1 MEYVLYNAE
10 YETEMS
16 NKKITE
22 IDFVRCVLMC
32 IVILVHI
39 VSLGEMYPSA
49 KTAAFTFFMPSFL
62 IITGYLVNIDKNLRQ
77 FSVYILRIALPY
89 IIMVTAFSLASLVI
103 PVRDGLS
110 ELSVSALAERV
121 FVTSIGPYW
130 FLYDMIVCGVA
141 YYAVFSLA
149 PRSLGLAS
157 RLSLFACLLYVEAW
171 FIPLLTFGDASLY
184 FIGVALRQMGVGFV
198 RAFRPSFFSILP
210 FSVLIVQRD
219 LWNKWL
225 CLLLPFF
232 AISFLV
238 WCHDVFPSRIR
249 NLMNYLGH
257 NTLPIYI
264 FHPIFTMLS
273 KFYLPFFAFDST
285 GILHAM
291 ATVFLS
297 FLGSMLIAKALDKT
311 GISRIFGTKALIR

>member
-39 VSLGEMYPSA
+39 VSLGELYPSA

-89 IIMVTAFSLASLVI
+89 IIMVTAFSLASLVM

-110 ELSVSALAERV
+110 ELSVSALAERI

-141 YYAVFSLA
+141 YYAVFSIA
-149 PRSLGLAS
+149 PRSLGLVS
-157 RLSLFACLLYVEAW
+157 RLSVFACLLYVEAW

-198 RAFRPSFFSILP
+198 RAFRPSFFSLLP

-238 WCHDVFPSRIR
+238 WGHDVFPSRIR
-249 NLMNYLGH
+249 SLMNYLGH

-297 FLGSMLIAKALDKT
+297 FLGSILIAKALDKT

>member
-89 IIMVTAFSLASLVI
+89 IIMVTAFSLASLVV

-110 ELSVSALAERV
+110 ELSVSALAERI

-157 RLSLFACLLYVEAW
+157 RLSLFACLLYFEAW

-198 RAFRPSFFSILP
+198 RAFRPSFFSLLP

-273 KFYLPFFAFDST
+273 KFYLPFFVFDST

-297 FLGSMLIAKALDKT
+297 FLGSILIAKTLDKT

>member
-16 NKKITE
+16 TKKITE

-39 VSLGEMYPSA
+39 VSLGELYPSA

-89 IIMVTAFSLASLVI
+89 IIMVTAFSLASLVM

-110 ELSVSALAERV
+110 ELSVSALAERI

-149 PRSLGLAS
+149 PRSIGLAS

-198 RAFRPSFFSILP
+198 RAFRPSFFSLLP

-297 FLGSMLIAKALDKT
+297 FLGSILIAKALDKT

>member
-39 VSLGEMYPSA
+39 VSLGELYPSA

-89 IIMVTAFSLASLVI
+89 IIMVTAFSLASLVM
-103 PVRDGLS
+103 PVRDGLT
-110 ELSVSALAERV
+110 ELSVSALAERI

-141 YYAVFSLA
+141 YYAVFSIA

-157 RLSLFACLLYVEAW
+157 RLSVFACLLYVEAW

-184 FIGVALRQMGVGFV
+184 FIGVALRQMGLGFV
-198 RAFRPSFFSILP
+198 RAFRPSFFSLLP

-249 NLMNYLGH
+249 SLMNYLGH

-297 FLGSMLIAKALDKT
+297 FLGSILIAKALDKT

>member
-89 IIMVTAFSLASLVI
+89 IIMVTAFSLASLVM

-149 PRSLGLAS
+149 PRSIGLAS

-198 RAFRPSFFSILP
+198 RAFRPSFFSLLP

-297 FLGSMLIAKALDKT
+297 FLGSILIAKALDKT

>member
-89 IIMVTAFSLASLVI
+89 IIMVTAFSLASLVM

-110 ELSVSALAERV
+110 ELSVSALAERI

-149 PRSLGLAS
+149 PRSIGLAS

-198 RAFRPSFFSILP
+198 RAFRPSFFSLLP

-285 GILHAM
+285 GILHAV
-291 ATVFLS
+291 ATVVLS
-297 FLGSMLIAKALDKT
+297 FLGSILIAKALDKS
-311 GISRIFGTKALIR
+311 GISMIFGTKALIR

>member
-89 IIMVTAFSLASLVI
+89 IIMVTAFSLASLVM

-110 ELSVSALAERV
+110 ELSVSALAERI

-149 PRSLGLAS
+149 PRSIGLAS

-198 RAFRPSFFSILP
+198 RAFRPSFFSLLP

-285 GILHAM
+285 GILHAA
-291 ATVFLS
+291 ATIVLS
-297 FLGSMLIAKALDKT
+297 FLGSILIAKALDKT

>member
-89 IIMVTAFSLASLVI
+89 IIMVTAFSLAWWVM

-110 ELSVSALAERV
+110 ELSVSALAERI

-149 PRSLGLAS
+149 PRSIGLAS

-198 RAFRPSFFSILP
+198 RAFRPSFFSLLP

-238 WCHDVFPSRIR
+238 WCHDVFPLRIR

-285 GILHAM
+285 GILHAA
-291 ATVFLS
+291 ATIVLS
-297 FLGSMLIAKALDKT
+297 FLGSILIAKALDKT

>member
-89 IIMVTAFSLASLVI
+89 IIMVTAFSLASLVM

-110 ELSVSALAERV
+110 ELSVSALAERI

-297 FLGSMLIAKALDKT
+297 FLGSILIAKALDKT

>member
-89 IIMVTAFSLASLVI
+89 IIMVTAFSLAALVM

-110 ELSVSALAERV
+110 ELSVSALAERI

-149 PRSLGLAS
+149 PRSIGLAS

-210 FSVLIVQRD
+210 FAVLIVQRD

-285 GILHAM
+285 GILHAA
-291 ATVFLS
+291 ATIVLS
-297 FLGSMLIAKALDKT
+297 FLGSILIAKVLDKT

>member
-89 IIMVTAFSLASLVI
+89 IIMVTAFSLASLVM

-110 ELSVSALAERV
+110 ELSVSALAERI

-149 PRSLGLAS
+149 PRSIGLAS

-198 RAFRPSFFSILP
+198 RAFRPSFFSLLP

-238 WCHDVFPSRIR
+238 WCHYVFPLRIR

-297 FLGSMLIAKALDKT
+297 FLGSILIAKALDKT

>member
-39 VSLGEMYPSA
+39 VSLGELYPSA

-89 IIMVTAFSLASLVI
+89 IIMVTAFSLASLVM

-110 ELSVSALAERV
+110 ELSVSALAERI

-149 PRSLGLAS
+149 PRSIGLAS

-198 RAFRPSFFSILP
+198 RAFRPSFFSLLP

-285 GILHAM
+285 GILHAA
-291 ATVFLS
+291 ATIVLS
-297 FLGSMLIAKALDKT
+297 FLGSILIAKALDKT

>member
-89 IIMVTAFSLASLVI
+89 IIMVTAFSLASLVM

-110 ELSVSALAERV
+110 ELSVSALAERI

-149 PRSLGLAS
+149 PRSIGLAS

-198 RAFRPSFFSILP
+198 RAFRPSFFSLLP

-297 FLGSMLIAKALDKT
+297 FLGSILIAKALDKT
-311 GISRIFGTKALIR
+311 GISRIFCTKALIR

>member
-1 MEYVLYNAE
+1 
-10 YETEMS
+10 MS

-22 IDFVRCVLMC
+22 IDFVRCLLMC

-39 VSLGEMYPSA
+39 VSLGELYPSA

-89 IIMVTAFSLASLVI
+89 IIMVTAFSLASLVM

-110 ELSVSALAERV
+110 ELSVSALAERI

-141 YYAVFSLA
+141 YYAVFSIA
-149 PRSLGLAS
+149 PRSLGLVS
-157 RLSLFACLLYVEAW
+157 RLSVFACLLYVEAW

-198 RAFRPSFFSILP
+198 RAFRPSFFSLLP

-249 NLMNYLGH
+249 SLMNYLGH

-285 GILHAM
+285 GILHAV
-291 ATVFLS
+291 ATVVLS
-297 FLGSMLIAKALDKT
+297 FLGSILIAKALDKS
-311 GISRIFGTKALIR
+311 GISMIFGTKALIR

>member
-16 NKKITE
+16 NKKIKE

-39 VSLGEMYPSA
+39 VSLGELYPSA

-89 IIMVTAFSLASLVI
+89 IIMVTAFSLASLVM

-110 ELSVSALAERV
+110 ELSVSALAERI

-149 PRSLGLAS
+149 PRSIGLAS

-198 RAFRPSFFSILP
+198 RAFRPSFFSLLP

-285 GILHAM
+285 GILHAA
-291 ATVFLS
+291 ATIVLS
-297 FLGSMLIAKALDKT
+297 FLGSILIAKALDKT

>member
-89 IIMVTAFSLASLVI
+89 IIMVTAFSLASLVM

-110 ELSVSALAERV
+110 ELSVSALAERI
-121 FVTSIGPYW
+121 FVTSISPYW

-149 PRSLGLAS
+149 PRSIGLAS

-198 RAFRPSFFSILP
+198 RAFRPSFFSLLP

-285 GILHAM
+285 GILHAA
-291 ATVFLS
+291 ATIVLS
-297 FLGSMLIAKALDKT
+297 FLGSILIAKVLDKT

>member
-89 IIMVTAFSLASLVI
+89 IIMVTAFSLASLVM

-110 ELSVSALAERV
+110 ELSVSALAERI

-141 YYAVFSLA
+141 YYVVFSLA
-149 PRSLGLAS
+149 PRSIGLAS

-198 RAFRPSFFSILP
+198 RAFRPSFFSLLP

-264 FHPIFTMLS
+264 FHAIFTMLS

-285 GILHAM
+285 GILHAA
-291 ATVFLS
+291 ATIVLS
-297 FLGSMLIAKALDKT
+297 FLGSILIAKVLDKT

>member
-39 VSLGEMYPSA
+39 VSLGELYPSA

-89 IIMVTAFSLASLVI
+89 IIMVTAFSLASLVM

-110 ELSVSALAERV
+110 ELSVSALAERI

-149 PRSLGLAS
+149 PRSIGLAS

-184 FIGVALRQMGVGFV
+184 FIGVALRQMGLGFV
-198 RAFRPSFFSILP
+198 RAFRPSFFSLLP

-238 WCHDVFPSRIR
+238 WCHDVFPLRIR

-297 FLGSMLIAKALDKT
+297 FLGSILIAKALDKT

>member
-89 IIMVTAFSLASLVI
+89 IIMVTAFSLASLVM

-110 ELSVSALAERV
+110 ELSVSALAERI

-149 PRSLGLAS
+149 PRSIGLAS

-198 RAFRPSFFSILP
+198 RAFRPSFFSLLP

-249 NLMNYLGH
+249 DLMNYLGH

-285 GILHAM
+285 GILHAA
-291 ATVFLS
+291 ATIVLS
-297 FLGSMLIAKALDKT
+297 FLGSSLIAKALDKT

>member
-89 IIMVTAFSLASLVI
+89 IIMVTAFSLASLVM

-110 ELSVSALAERV
+110 ELSVSALAERI

-149 PRSLGLAS
+149 PRSIGLAS

-198 RAFRPSFFSILP
+198 RAFRPSFFSLLP

-249 NLMNYLGH
+249 SLMNYLGH

-297 FLGSMLIAKALDKT
+297 FLGSILIAKALDKT

>member
-1 MEYVLYNAE
+1 
-10 YETEMS
+10 MS

-22 IDFVRCVLMC
+22 IDFVRSVLMC

-39 VSLGEMYPSA
+39 VSLGELYPSA
-49 KTAAFTFFMPSFL
+49 KTAAFTFFMPAFL
-62 IITGYLVNIDKNLRQ
+62 IITGYLVNINKSLRQ
-77 FSVYILRIALPY
+77 FSLYILRIALPY
-89 IIMVTAFSLASLVI
+89 IIMVTAFSLASLVM

-110 ELSVSALAERV
+110 ELSVPALAERV

-149 PRSLGLAS
+149 PKSLGLAS
-157 RLSLFACLLYVEAW
+157 RLSLLAFLLYVESW

-184 FIGVALRQMGVGFV
+184 FIGVVLRQMGVGFV
-198 RAFRPSFFSILP
+198 SAFRPSFFSLLP
-210 FSVLIVQRD
+210 FAVLIVQRD

-232 AISFLV
+232 AISFLI
-238 WCHDVFPSRIR
+238 WCHNVFPLRVR
-249 NLMNYLGH
+249 DVMNYLGH

-273 KFYLPFFAFDST
+273 KFYLPIFAFDPT
-285 GILHAM
+285 GILHATT
-291 ATVFLS
+291 TVALS
-297 FLGSMLIAKALDKT
+297 FVGSIIIAKTLDKT
-311 GISRIFGTKALIR
+311 GVSCIFGTKALIR

>member
-89 IIMVTAFSLASLVI
+89 IIMVTAFSLASLVM

-110 ELSVSALAERV
+110 ELSVSALAERI

-198 RAFRPSFFSILP
+198 RAFRPSFFSLLP

-285 GILHAM
+285 GILHAA
-291 ATVFLS
+291 ATIVLS
-297 FLGSMLIAKALDKT
+297 FLGSILIAKVLDKT

>member
-39 VSLGEMYPSA
+39 VSLGELYPSA

-89 IIMVTAFSLASLVI
+89 IIMVTAFSLASLVM

-110 ELSVSALAERV
+110 ELSVSALAERI

-149 PRSLGLAS
+149 PRSIGLAS

-198 RAFRPSFFSILP
+198 RAFRPSFFSLLP

-297 FLGSMLIAKALDKT
+297 FLGSILIAKALDKT

>member
-89 IIMVTAFSLASLVI
+89 IIMVTAFSLASLVV

-110 ELSVSALAERV
+110 ELSVSALAERI

-149 PRSLGLAS
+149 PRSIGLAS

-297 FLGSMLIAKALDKT
+297 FLGSILIAKALDKT

>member
-1 MEYVLYNAE
+1 
-10 YETEMS
+10 
-16 NKKITE
+16 
-22 IDFVRCVLMC
+22 
-32 IVILVHI
+32 
-39 VSLGEMYPSA
+39 
-49 KTAAFTFFMPSFL
+49 
-62 IITGYLVNIDKNLRQ
+62 
-77 FSVYILRIALPY
+77 
-89 IIMVTAFSLASLVI
+89 
-103 PVRDGLS
+103 
-110 ELSVSALAERV
+110 
-121 FVTSIGPYW
+121 
-130 FLYDMIVCGVA
+130 MIVCGVA
-141 YYAVFSLA
+141 YYAVFSIA

-157 RLSLFACLLYVEAW
+157 RLSVFACLLYVEAW

-184 FIGVALRQMGVGFV
+184 FIGVALRQMGLGFV
-198 RAFRPSFFSILP
+198 RAFRPSFFSLLP

-249 NLMNYLGH
+249 SLMNYLGH

-297 FLGSMLIAKALDKT
+297 FLGSILIAKALDKT

>member
-89 IIMVTAFSLASLVI
+89 IIMVTAFSLASLVM

-110 ELSVSALAERV
+110 ELSVSALAERI

-141 YYAVFSLA
+141 YYAVFSIA

-157 RLSLFACLLYVEAW
+157 RLSVFACLLYVEAW

-184 FIGVALRQMGVGFV
+184 FIGVALRQMGLGFV
-198 RAFRPSFFSILP
+198 RAFRPSFFSLLP

-285 GILHAM
+285 GILHAA
-291 ATVFLS
+291 ATIVLS
-297 FLGSMLIAKALDKT
+297 FLGSILIAKVLDKT

>member
-89 IIMVTAFSLASLVI
+89 IIMVTAFSLASLVM

-110 ELSVSALAERV
+110 ELSVSALAERI

-130 FLYDMIVCGVA
+130 FLYDMTVCGVA

-149 PRSLGLAS
+149 PRSIGLAS

-198 RAFRPSFFSILP
+198 RAFRPSFFSLLP

-238 WCHDVFPSRIR
+238 WCHNVFPLRIR
-249 NLMNYLGH
+249 DVMNYLGH

-297 FLGSMLIAKALDKT
+297 FLGSILIAKALDKT

>member
-49 KTAAFTFFMPSFL
+49 KTAASTFFMPSFL

-89 IIMVTAFSLASLVI
+89 IIMVTAFSLASLVM

-110 ELSVSALAERV
+110 ELSVSALAERI

-149 PRSLGLAS
+149 PRSIGLAS

-198 RAFRPSFFSILP
+198 RAFRPSFFSLLP

-285 GILHAM
+285 GILHAA
-291 ATVFLS
+291 ATIVLS
-297 FLGSMLIAKALDKT
+297 FLGSILIAKVLDKT

>member
-89 IIMVTAFSLASLVI
+89 IIMVTAFSLASLVM

-110 ELSVSALAERV
+110 ELSVSALAERI

-149 PRSLGLAS
+149 PRSIGLAS

-198 RAFRPSFFSILP
+198 RAFRPSFFSLLP

-285 GILHAM
+285 GILHAA
-291 ATVFLS
+291 ATIVLS
-297 FLGSMLIAKALDKT
+297 FLGSILIAKVLDKT

>member
-89 IIMVTAFSLASLVI
+89 IIMVTAFSLASLVM

-110 ELSVSALAERV
+110 ELSVSALAERI

-149 PRSLGLAS
+149 PRSIGLAS

-198 RAFRPSFFSILP
+198 RAFRPSFFSLLP

-291 ATVFLS
+291 ATVFLP
-297 FLGSMLIAKALDKT
+297 FLGSILIAKALDKT

>member
-89 IIMVTAFSLASLVI
+89 IIMVTAFSLASLVM

-110 ELSVSALAERV
+110 ELSVSALAERI

-198 RAFRPSFFSILP
+198 RAFRPSFFSLLP

-297 FLGSMLIAKALDKT
+297 FLGSILIAKALDKT

>member
-77 FSVYILRIALPY
+77 FSVYILRIALPC
-89 IIMVTAFSLASLVI
+89 IIMVTAFSLASLVM

-110 ELSVSALAERV
+110 ELSVSALAERI

-149 PRSLGLAS
+149 PRSIGLAS

-198 RAFRPSFFSILP
+198 RAFRPSFFSLLP

-285 GILHAM
+285 GILHAA
-291 ATVFLS
+291 ATIVLS
-297 FLGSMLIAKALDKT
+297 FLGSILIAKVLDKT

>member
-89 IIMVTAFSLASLVI
+89 IIMVTAFSLASLVM

-110 ELSVSALAERV
+110 ELSVSALAERI

-149 PRSLGLAS
+149 PRSIGLAS

-198 RAFRPSFFSILP
+198 RAFRPSFFSLLP

-238 WCHDVFPSRIR
+238 WCHYVFPLRIR

-285 GILHAM
+285 GILHAA
-291 ATVFLS
+291 ATIVLS
-297 FLGSMLIAKALDKT
+297 FLGSILIAKVLDKT